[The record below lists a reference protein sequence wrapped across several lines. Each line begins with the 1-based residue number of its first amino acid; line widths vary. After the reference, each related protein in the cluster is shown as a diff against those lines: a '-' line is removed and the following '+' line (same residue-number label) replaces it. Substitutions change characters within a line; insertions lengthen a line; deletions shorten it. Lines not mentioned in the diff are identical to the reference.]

1 MHHTSPIVAHLS
13 LLLATMPIV
22 SIAEEPESMAPETL
36 YTLPGLDH
44 GLMQSPVN
52 ILTQN
57 ARSGGHRVLFHDDHV
72 AADAVR
78 NTGHSV
84 QLSMASGASVEFE
97 DKRYAL
103 SQCHFHTPS
112 EHQVDG
118 VTFPMEMHCVAT
130 GIEPKD
136 PPDYL
141 VVGFLF
147 RMGAESNFIRKFV
160 SAIPSEANGSYRLQG
175 DPLFIEDIAREGSI
189 EQGYYAYRGSLTT
202 PPYTESVRWLILKS
216 VLEASPAQIERI
228 NATEGNNARHVQA
241 LFGRTV
247 EQQ

>member
-1 MHHTSPIVAHLS
+1 MHYTLS
-13 LLLATMPIV
+13 ILALSSWTLAIMPF
-22 SIAEEPESMAPETL
+22 IAIGAPESSSQL

-52 ILTQN
+52 ILTQDTH
-57 ARSGGHRVLFHDDHV
+57 SGDHRVLFHDDHI

-84 QLSMASGASVEFE
+84 QLPLATGATVEFE
-97 DKRYAL
+97 GTRYAL

-118 VTFPMEMHCVAT
+118 VTYPMEMHCVST
-130 GIEPKD
+130 NVEQSD

-147 RMGAESNFIRKFV
+147 RMGEESAFISKFV
-160 SAIPSEANGSYRLQG
+160 SAIPSKADTSASLKGA
-175 DPLFIEDIAREGSI
+175 PLYLEDIVREASI
-189 EQGYYAYRGSLTT
+189 QQGYYAYRGSLTT

-216 VLEASPAQIERI
+216 VLRASPAQIERI

-247 EQQ
+247 DQQ